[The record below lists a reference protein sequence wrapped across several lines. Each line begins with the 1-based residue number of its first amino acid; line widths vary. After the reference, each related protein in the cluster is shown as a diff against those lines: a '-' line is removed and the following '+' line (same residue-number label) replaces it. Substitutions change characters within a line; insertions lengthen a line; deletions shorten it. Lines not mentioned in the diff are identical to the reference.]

1 VRKTIGVKGEVIV
14 ALTTDQRD
22 VLAKVKSDGVKF
34 INLQFT
40 DIHGMIKS
48 VGIPVHRLEEA
59 LEKGVWF
66 DGSSIQGFARIHESD
81 MVLRPDPVSYRIL
94 PWKSLDRP
102 TARIICDIYR
112 PDGRPFPGDPRY
124 ILRRAIA
131 KARDMGFTYN
141 CGPELEFFLLRK
153 NGERLHPAPHDVAG
167 YFDFSPRDLA
177 AAVRSDIV
185 DTLQA
190 LDIEVEMD
198 HHEVAT
204 GQHEIDFRYAE
215 ALHAADN
222 AITFKYAVKAIAAAY
237 DLYASFMPKP
247 FFGRN
252 GSGMHTHQSLFK
264 NGTNAFYDPGDEYK
278 LSETAYSFVAGQLAH
293 ARALSAVVAP
303 TVNSYKRLV
312 PGYEAP
318 VYICWARINRA
329 ALIRIPNYSEGR
341 EQSTRAELRFPD
353 PSCNPYLAFAVM
365 LIAGLDG
372 ISRELKPPAPVE
384 EDVYHFDDAKL
395 VELSIGQLPG
405 SLKEA
410 IDELKADE
418 VLMDALGEH
427 TGSGFVEAKLAEWD
441 EYRIH
446 VTEWELERYLE
457 TL

>member
-1 VRKTIGVKGEVIV
+1 M
-14 ALTTDQRD
+14 ALTSEQKD
-22 VLAKVKSDGVKF
+22 VLARAKSDGVKF

-40 DIHGMIKS
+40 DIHGMIKN
-48 VGIPVHRLEEA
+48 VGIPIHRLEES

-81 MVLRPDPVSYRIL
+81 MVLRLDPVTYRVL
-94 PWKSLDRP
+94 PWKSPERP

-112 PDGRPFPGDPRY
+112 PDGQPFPGDPRY
-124 ILRRAIA
+124 ILRRAVA
-131 KARDMGFTYN
+131 KAKEMGFTYN

-153 NGERLHPAPHDVAG
+153 NGEQLRPAPHDVAG

-185 DTLQA
+185 DA
-190 LDIEVEMD
+190 LHAMDIQVEME

-215 ALHAADN
+215 ALYAADN
-222 AITFKYAVKAIAAAY
+222 AITFKHAVKAIAAGY

-252 GSGMHTHQSLFK
+252 GSGMHTHQSLLK
-264 NGTNAFYDPGDEYK
+264 DGANAFYDPDDDYR
-278 LSETAYSFVAGQLAH
+278 LSKTAYSFIAGQLAH

-303 TVNSYKRLV
+303 TINSYKRLV

-329 ALIRIPNYSEGR
+329 ALIRIPNYSPGR
-341 EQSTRAELRFPD
+341 EESTRAELRFPD

-365 LIAGLDG
+365 LMAGLDG
-372 ISRELKPPAPVE
+372 VSQRMTPPAPVE

-395 VELSIGQLPG
+395 TELSIGQLPG

-410 IDELKADE
+410 IDELEADQ

-427 TGSGFVEAKLAEWD
+427 TGPGFVEAKRAEWD
-441 EYRIH
+441 EYRIQ

>member
-1 VRKTIGVKGEVIV
+1 LKGDSIM
-14 ALTTDQRD
+14 ALTPEKKD
-22 VLAKVKSDGVKF
+22 VLAKAKSDGVKF

-40 DIHGMIKS
+40 DIHGMIKN
-48 VGIPVHRLEEA
+48 VDIPIRRLEEA

-66 DGSSIQGFARIHESD
+66 DGSSIQGFTRIHESD
-81 MVLRPDPVSYRIL
+81 MVLQLDPTTYRVL
-94 PWKSLDRP
+94 PWKSQERP
-102 TARIICDIYR
+102 TARVICDIYR
-112 PDGRPFPGDPRY
+112 PDGQPFPGDPRY
-124 ILRRAIA
+124 VLRRAIA
-131 KARDMGFTYN
+131 KAKEMGFTYN

-153 NGERLHPAPHDVAG
+153 NGERLRPAPHDVAG

-185 DTLQA
+185 DA
-190 LDIEVEMD
+190 LHEVGIEVEMD

-215 ALHAADN
+215 ALEAADN

-264 NGTNAFYDPGDEYK
+264 NGTNAFYDPDDEYK
-278 LSETAYSFVAGQLAH
+278 LSQTAYSFIAGQLSH

-329 ALIRIPNYSEGR
+329 ALIRIPQYSEGR

-365 LIAGLDG
+365 LMAGLDG
-372 ISRELKPPAPVE
+372 ISQKMKPPAPVE

-395 VELSIGQLPG
+395 LELSIGQLPG

-410 IDELKADE
+410 VEELEGDI

-427 TGSGFVEAKLAEWD
+427 TGRSFVEAKCTEWD
-441 EYRIH
+441 EYRTQ